1 MKIVY
6 KSFDDVVFENKNECE
21 LYEKLEVSK
30 STVKKIKL
38 INDNFFIIKINKLN
52 CKLLEIPEFKI
63 KGSWYKVPTSY
74 IGKYLKNEFYDVK
87 KLNNYYYLVREISYD
102 VELLKNILNKLNEL
116 SELGCFFTKN
126 VNYLNVLSK
135 SYVVMEMINNDKKR

>member
-63 KGSWYKVPTSY
+63 KGSWYKVPISY